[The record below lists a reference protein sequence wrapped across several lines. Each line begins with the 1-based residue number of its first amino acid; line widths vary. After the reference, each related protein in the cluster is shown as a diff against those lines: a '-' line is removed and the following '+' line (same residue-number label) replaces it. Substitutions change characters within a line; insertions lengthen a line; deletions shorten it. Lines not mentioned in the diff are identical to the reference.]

1 MITSAIPAFLKKNMK
16 DINSILPN
24 RATVHS
30 DDDAAAAAPAA
41 VLNVFFC
48 LPQSLPPPQTCLS
61 KLNLPPPQH
70 TVCVCMWCEVN
81 IRLK

>member
-41 VLNVFFC
+41 VLNVFF
-48 LPQSLPPPQTCLS
+48 LSPPIPPTTP
-61 KLNLPPPQH
+61 NLLIKVEFTPTPTH
-70 TVCVCMWCEVN
+70 CVCMHVV
-81 IRLK
+81 